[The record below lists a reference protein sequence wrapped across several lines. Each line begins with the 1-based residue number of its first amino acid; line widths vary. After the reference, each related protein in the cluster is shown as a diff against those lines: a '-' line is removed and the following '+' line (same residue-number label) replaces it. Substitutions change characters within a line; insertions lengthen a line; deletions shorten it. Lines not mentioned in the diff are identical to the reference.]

1 MPNDEN
7 GAPQADPEQIELLVS
22 LIDQARAKG
31 VRTGVRNDEL
41 EDLDQAQAAD
51 LIEQLQLRLGQAS
64 G

>member
-1 MPNDEN
+1 MPQNDN
-7 GAPQADPEQIELLVS
+7 DTPQAGPEQIELLAS

-41 EDLDQAQAAD
+41 EDLDEAQASE
-51 LIEQLQLRLGQAS
+51 LIEQLQIRLGQAS